1 MHEASVSK
9 SWVWIRAGVVALCY
23 IAQVYVNWKRTY
35 VAAPQHQV
43 WPVSR
48 DNEDWITALTT
59 AQWGEEGRGDGGDR
73 WQESLDVESNN
84 THTHTLI
91 LTLSGQSFMW

>member
-1 MHEASVSK
+1 M
-9 SWVWIRAGVVALCY
+9 VVLCY
-23 IAQVYVNWKRTY
+23 IAQVCVNWKRTY

-48 DNEDWITALTT
+48 DNEDWITTLTT
-59 AQWGEEGRGDGGDR
+59 VQWGEEGRGGGVMVGTGGKEA
-73 WQESLDVESNN
+73 WILKAII
-84 THTHTLI
+84 HTHTLI